1 MKSHCLFSVRWNWK
15 HTLVCTS
22 FVGDQT
28 SQSKNHKIKGPITFL
43 AYTGEHFMWKQI
55 LTQRSNCYQTCIFC
69 TGYFPLQIDTTS
81 CSKTQQNSCKCTGQ
95 ISLQLS
101 KYLCHSTPLKD
112 YLSTCFMRS
121 TLFAKRLLFC
131 YFATYSN
138 LITKG
143 KMPVMQSSKVFFSG
157 SIRFQQG

>member
-1 MKSHCLFSVRWNWK
+1 
-15 HTLVCTS
+15 
-22 FVGDQT
+22 
-28 SQSKNHKIKGPITFL
+28 
-43 AYTGEHFMWKQI
+43 MWKQI

-143 KMPVMQSSKVFFSG
+143 KMPVMQSSEVFFSG
-157 SIRFQQG
+157 SIRFQQGQSRNTGLTQSSTQRLGQKFKVTATTRTSTDKHCKKFYSQNN